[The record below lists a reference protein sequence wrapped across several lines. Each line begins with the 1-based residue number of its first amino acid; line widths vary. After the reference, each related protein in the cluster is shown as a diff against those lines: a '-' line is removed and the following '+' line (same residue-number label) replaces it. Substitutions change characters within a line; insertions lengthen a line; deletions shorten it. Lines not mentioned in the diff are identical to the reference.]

1 MLIAIASD
9 LHDNLANWQIFN
21 DYLKKQGITTLLF
34 CGDLCTSES
43 LQHIRENFE
52 GEIFFIAGNAEL
64 YDFSEAENLEN
75 AKFFGSYGQ
84 IEIDKIKIGL
94 IHEPSHKSKLI
105 RDFGPFDFIFYG
117 HTHKP
122 WLKQEG
128 TTLVANPGT
137 LGGVYYRA
145 SFAILDT
152 KTKKIELKILGQIKT
167 IKNLLN

>member
-34 CGDLCTSES
+34 CGDLCTSGS
-43 LQHIRENFE
+43 LQAIRKDFE

-64 YDFSEAENLEN
+64 YDFSEAEKLEN

-84 IEIDKIKIGL
+84 LEIEKIKIGL
-94 IHEPSHKSKLI
+94 IHEPQRKTKLI
-105 RDFGPFDFIFYG
+105 RESGPFDFIFYG

-122 WLKQEG
+122 WLEQKDK
-128 TTLVANPGT
+128 TLIVNPGT

-145 SFAILDT
+145 SFAILNT
-152 KTKKIELKILGQIKT
+152 KTKKVELKILDQLKST
-167 IKNLLN
+167 KNPLS